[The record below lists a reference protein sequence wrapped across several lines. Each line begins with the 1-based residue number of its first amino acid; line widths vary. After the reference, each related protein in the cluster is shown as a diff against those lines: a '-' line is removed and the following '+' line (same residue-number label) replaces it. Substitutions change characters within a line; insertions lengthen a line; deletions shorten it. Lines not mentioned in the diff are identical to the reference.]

1 MPYIWDV
8 IICTLTTTTTMEWNR
23 SKIQIFPLNNTTQDE
38 LPLQISLAPDGDNES
53 IEFGNANSDAY
64 GNTAD
69 VV

>member
-8 IICTLTTTTTMEWNR
+8 IICTLTTTTMEWNR

-38 LPLQISLAPDGDNES
+38 LPPQISLASDGYNDS
-53 IEFGNANSDAY
+53 IEFCNANSDAY